1 MKILKYILISCLF
14 TILLIGGFY
23 IGFNRGND
31 LQNNNIEGPDKVN
44 SNEKL
49 VNNKNENNIIQYII
63 QRKDSDSIS
72 KQSQKISNEIVK
84 MNERKLIDFI
94 KQSHPDWIIKEIK
107 RLENNDIV
115 VHAFEE
121 GTLQDDDDSDFIRY
135 KIVAKNG
142 ELVIYKV
149 HKNGEEIFYDNTY
162 ISVDTLKEE
171 DYKMFEEGIIK
182 DTIEE
187 VRELLENYSS

>member
-23 IGFNRGND
+23 FGYNRGND
-31 LQNNNIEGPDKVN
+31 LENKTIEGPDKIN

-49 VNNKNENNIIQYII
+49 VKDNNKLNFIKYII
-63 QRKDSDSIS
+63 HTKDSDSVSKQNQEISDNILKMSENELKDFIS
-72 KQSQKISNEIVK
+72 K
-84 MNERKLIDFI
+84 
-94 KQSHPDWIIKEIK
+94 SHPEWIIENVE
-107 RLENNDIV
+107 RLKNNDIV

-121 GTLQDDDDSDFIRY
+121 GTLQDDNSDFIRY
-135 KIVAKNG
+135 KIIAKNG

-171 DYKMFEEGIIK
+171 DHKMFEKGIIK
-182 DTIEE
+182 DTLDE